1 MRYLVGFVLAII
13 GFVGLCLPALAD
25 GAPQRVI
32 TVGAPATEIVFALG
46 AGDTV
51 IATDTTSTRPEPVP
65 TLPKVGYMRNL
76 AAEGIIGLKP
86 DLIVGV
92 EKSGPDVVLGE
103 LRDLGIPIVIL
114 PSLAKMEN
122 LPDAIAMVGNALGRS
137 KAAKD
142 LSDQVQA
149 DIAQLHNDNGAD
161 RPSIVFLM
169 AVGHGKP
176 ISAGRE
182 TTADEI
188 ISMIGG
194 GNSMAG
200 FDGFKPVSPEII
212 AADASD
218 YVLVPQSTLD
228 QLGGIDGL
236 QAHPILG
243 LNRAVA
249 NGRVLTISASTILGF
264 GPSSAAEIRELSAY
278 LRTVKQGS

>member
-13 GFVGLCLPALAD
+13 GFVGLCLPAFAD
-25 GAPQRVI
+25 GVPQRVI

-122 LPDAIAMVGNALGRS
+122 LPDAISMVGNALGRAT
-137 KAAKD
+137 AAKD
-142 LSDQVQA
+142 LSDRVQA
-149 DIAQLHNDNGAD
+149 DIAQLHNRKDAD

-176 ISAGRE
+176 MSAGRE

-194 GNSMAG
+194 INSMAG

-212 AADASD
+212 AADAAD
-218 YVLVPQSTLD
+218 YVLVTQSTLE

-243 LNRAVA
+243 LNKAVA

-264 GPSSAAEIRELSAY
+264 GPSSATEIRELAAH
-278 LRTVKQGS
+278 LGTVKQGS